1 VSFKARAYITSI
13 LALGGLAL
21 GRGVLLWDPDDLFR
35 FFTYLALAVP
45 ASCLK
50 VVLPGV
56 PGTLSVLFV
65 FLLAGVAEL
74 GLSETMLIGV
84 VCVLV
89 QSFWHARVR
98 PRSIQMLFSVA
109 NIALAIT
116 AAEFVFNAPV
126 LLALQAPFR
135 LALVASVFFLTN
147 TFPIAAVIAL
157 TEGKSIRQVWG
168 HFYCWSF
175 PYYLIGAAIVGVFSF
190 ADRMLDWQAWLL
202 ILPVVY
208 VIYRSYHLYL
218 DQLEGQ
224 KRQAD
229 EQRQHAAE
237 VASLLAI
244 AVDANAKLDAV
255 IQASPLA
262 IVGLDREG
270 NVTNWNRM
278 AESMFGWRTGEVL
291 GRALPFSGERW
302 EEIAETV
309 VDGGLCGVS
318 LSGVEMTQ
326 RRKDGTSFE
335 AAVWTAP
342 LRDSGADVSGIL
354 LTVADVSD
362 RQRLEEQLRLSQ
374 KMEALGRLAGGIA
387 HDFNNLLTVI
397 KGYSSMLADELKADA
412 YAADQAEEILNA
424 GNRAGDLVAQLLTFS
439 RRQVIQPE
447 PLAINKLVNDVEKML
462 RRLIG
467 EHIELRTSLDPEAGF
482 ILADQNQ
489 MAAVLMNLATNAR
502 DAMPH
507 GGALSIETRLVQV
520 MAGSKLAQ
528 AELPPGKYLC
538 LAVRDT
544 GCGMDAEM
552 QQHVFEPFFTTKERG
567 RGTGLGL
574 PSVYGGVQQNRGRIF
589 FNSEVG
595 KGTDF
600 SIYIP
605 SLERAGWHEPQADP
619 PKAVRG
625 GSETILL
632 VEDETALRRM
642 LREALSKAGYRVLEA
657 SNGAEALEQWDSR
670 TKEIHLLVTDVIMP
684 VMNGLKLAKELRARS
699 KNLRIMFMSGHAE
712 DVITNQGVLDPNLEL
727 LPKPFLPD
735 ALVRKVRE
743 VLDREGAMRSAAG
756 L

>member
-1 VSFKARAYITSI
+1 
-13 LALGGLAL
+13 
-21 GRGVLLWDPDDLFR
+21 
-35 FFTYLALAVP
+35 
-45 ASCLK
+45 
-50 VVLPGV
+50 
-56 PGTLSVLFV
+56 
-65 FLLAGVAEL
+65 
-74 GLSETMLIGV
+74 
-84 VCVLV
+84 
-89 QSFWHARVR
+89 
-98 PRSIQMLFSVA
+98 
-109 NIALAIT
+109 
-116 AAEFVFNAPV
+116 
-126 LLALQAPFR
+126 
-135 LALVASVFFLTN
+135 
-147 TFPIAAVIAL
+147 
-157 TEGKSIRQVWG
+157 
-168 HFYCWSF
+168 
-175 PYYLIGAAIVGVFSF
+175 
-190 ADRMLDWQAWLL
+190 
-202 ILPVVY
+202 
-208 VIYRSYHLYL
+208 
-218 DQLEGQ
+218 
-224 KRQAD
+224 
-229 EQRQHAAE
+229 
-237 VASLLAI
+237 
-244 AVDANAKLDAV
+244 
-255 IQASPLA
+255 
-262 IVGLDREG
+262 
-270 NVTNWNRM
+270 M

-309 VDGGLCGVS
+309 VDGGLCGIS

-589 FNSEVG
+589 FSSEVG

-605 SLERAGWHEPQADP
+605 SLERAGRHEPPADP

-657 SNGAEALEQWDSR
+657 SNGSEALEQWDSR

>member
-1 VSFKARAYITSI
+1 
-13 LALGGLAL
+13 
-21 GRGVLLWDPDDLFR
+21 
-35 FFTYLALAVP
+35 
-45 ASCLK
+45 
-50 VVLPGV
+50 
-56 PGTLSVLFV
+56 
-65 FLLAGVAEL
+65 
-74 GLSETMLIGV
+74 
-84 VCVLV
+84 
-89 QSFWHARVR
+89 
-98 PRSIQMLFSVA
+98 
-109 NIALAIT
+109 
-116 AAEFVFNAPV
+116 
-126 LLALQAPFR
+126 
-135 LALVASVFFLTN
+135 
-147 TFPIAAVIAL
+147 
-157 TEGKSIRQVWG
+157 
-168 HFYCWSF
+168 
-175 PYYLIGAAIVGVFSF
+175 
-190 ADRMLDWQAWLL
+190 
-202 ILPVVY
+202 
-208 VIYRSYHLYL
+208 
-218 DQLEGQ
+218 
-224 KRQAD
+224 
-229 EQRQHAAE
+229 
-237 VASLLAI
+237 
-244 AVDANAKLDAV
+244 
-255 IQASPLA
+255 
-262 IVGLDREG
+262 
-270 NVTNWNRM
+270 
-278 AESMFGWRTGEVL
+278 
-291 GRALPFSGERW
+291 
-302 EEIAETV
+302 
-309 VDGGLCGVS
+309 
-318 LSGVEMTQ
+318 
-326 RRKDGTSFE
+326 
-335 AAVWTAP
+335 
-342 LRDSGADVSGIL
+342 
-354 LTVADVSD
+354 
-362 RQRLEEQLRLSQ
+362 
-374 KMEALGRLAGGIA
+374 
-387 HDFNNLLTVI
+387 
-397 KGYSSMLADELKADA
+397 MLADELKADA

-589 FNSEVG
+589 FSSEVG

-605 SLERAGWHEPQADP
+605 SLERAGRHEPPADP

-657 SNGAEALEQWDSR
+657 SNGSEALEQWDSR